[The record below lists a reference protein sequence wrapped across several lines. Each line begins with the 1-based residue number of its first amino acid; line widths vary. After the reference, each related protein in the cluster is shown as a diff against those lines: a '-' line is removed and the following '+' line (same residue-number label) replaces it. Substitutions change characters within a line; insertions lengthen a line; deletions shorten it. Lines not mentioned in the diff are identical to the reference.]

1 MAIRMQQRRGTAA
14 QWTSAD
20 PILGPGEIGV
30 ETDTNQFKLGDGT
43 SVWSD
48 LSYFKNLEDL
58 GGSLDD
64 YILLTQKGAASGVA
78 TLDSN
83 GQIPISQLAS
93 LINDAPSA
101 LDTLGELA
109 DLANVINSAMETHS
123 NLDEDVHGIANTA
136 ELITQTQLDTTLST
150 ATTGLHTYT
159 NDAVHT
165 HEIDTLSVHGIDNT
179 ANLAYQADIT
189 RIEGLISDAED
200 LASSDLSNHN
210 GDTTNVHGI
219 TDTSALETKT
229 GAQTKAD
236 SAQTASSTALSAH
249 NTATTSIHGISNTA
263 NLVYTNDSRLTDAR
277 TPSDLSVTAGKI
289 ATDAVTTVKILDGNV
304 TTAKHADAS
313 ITTAKIADSA
323 ITSAKIADATIVD
336 ADISSSAAIAQSK
349 ISGLST
355 SLGLKADLASPTFTG
370 TVTIPT
376 GASIS
381 GFAPL
386 ASPALTGTPTA
397 PTATAG
403 TNTTQV
409 ATTAFVGTAVSNL
422 VASAP
427 ATLDTLNELATA
439 LGNDAAFSTTVTTS
453 IGTKAPLA
461 SPTFTGT
468 VTIPTGANISGFA
481 KLATP
486 SFTGG
491 VTVDGSGII
500 FTDGTQTKAG
510 VPSITTIATALAA
523 GAQTIAA
530 GQQDKFIPLTG
541 AVVITLPATGYSTG
555 QSIDFY
561 QESGTGAYF
570 NTTNSVVGTPGLKFR
585 ATSSVCT
592 AMKTAS
598 GWLVFGDLSA

>member
-83 GQIPISQLAS
+83 GQIPLSQLAS
-93 LINDAPSA
+93 LINDAPEA

-123 NLDEDVHGIANTA
+123 NLDENVHGIANTA
-136 ELITQTQLDTTLST
+136 ALITQTQLDTTLST
-150 ATTGLHTYT
+150 ATTDLHTYT
-159 NDAVHT
+159 NDAVQT
-165 HEIDTLSVHGIDNT
+165 HSDDTLSVHGIDNT
-179 ANLAYQADIT
+179 ENLAYQADIT
-189 RIEGLISDAED
+189 RIEGLITDVED
-200 LASSDLSNHN
+200 LASGDLSNHN
-210 GDTTNVHGI
+210 GDTLSVHGI
-219 TDTSALETKT
+219 ANTALLETQT
-229 GAQTKAD
+229 GAQDKAD
-236 SAQTASSTALSAH
+236 AAQTAASTALSSH
-249 NTATTSIHGISNTA
+249 NTATTNIHGISNTA

-289 ATDAVTTVKILDGNV
+289 ATDAVTTAKILDANVTTAKILDGNV
-304 TTAKHADAS
+304 
-313 ITTAKIADSA
+313 TTAKIADSA

-336 ADISSSAAIAQSK
+336 GDISSSAAIAQSK

-355 SLGLKADLASPTFTG
+355 SLGLKADLASP
-370 TVTIPT
+370 
-376 GASIS
+376 S
-381 GFAPL
+381 
-386 ASPALTGTPTA
+386 LTGTPTA
-397 PTATAG
+397 PTAAAG

-427 ATLDTLNELATA
+427 AALDTLNELATA
-439 LGNDAAFSTTVTTS
+439 LGNDANFSTTLTTNL
-453 IGTKAPLA
+453 GLKAPKA
-461 SPTFTGT
+461 DPTFTGT
-468 VTIPTGANISGFA
+468 VTVSASGVA
-481 KLATP
+481 
-486 SFTGG
+486 
-491 VTVDGSGII
+491 

>member
-58 GGSLDD
+58 GVSLDD

-83 GQIPISQLAS
+83 GQIPLSQLAS
-93 LINDAPSA
+93 LINDAPDA
-101 LDTLGELA
+101 LNTLGELA
-109 DLANVINSAMETHS
+109 DLANVINSSVETHA
-123 NLDEDVHGIANTA
+123 NLDENVHGIVNTA
-136 ELITQTQLDTTLST
+136 ALITQTQLDTTLST
-150 ATTGLHTYT
+150 ATTNLHTYT
-159 NDAVHT
+159 NDAVQT
-165 HEIDTLSVHGIDNT
+165 HSDDTLSVHGIDNT

-189 RIEGLISDAED
+189 RLEGLITDTED
-200 LASSDLSNHN
+200 LASGDLSNHN
-210 GDTTNVHGI
+210 GDTLSVHGI
-219 TDTSALETKT
+219 ANTALLETQT
-229 GAQTKAD
+229 GAQAKAD
-236 SAQTASSTALSAH
+236 AAQTAASTALSSH

-263 NLVYTNDSRLTDAR
+263 NLVYTNDSRLTDTR

-289 ATDAVTTVKILDGNV
+289 ATDAVTTAKILDGNV

-355 SLGLKADLASPTFTG
+355 SLGLKADLASP
-370 TVTIPT
+370 
-376 GASIS
+376 
-381 GFAPL
+381 
-386 ASPALTGTPTA
+386 ALTGVPTA
-397 PTATAG
+397 PTAAAA

-409 ATTAFVGTAVSNL
+409 ATTAYVRGEVAAL
-422 VASAP
+422 VNSAGS
-427 ATLDTLNELATA
+427 TLDTLGEIATA
-439 LGNDAAFSTTVTTS
+439 LGNDANLSTTLTTS
-453 IGTKAPLA
+453 IALKAPKA
-461 SPTFTGT
+461 DPTFTGT
-468 VTIPTGANISGFA
+468 VTVSASGVA
-481 KLATP
+481 
-486 SFTGG
+486 
-491 VTVDGSGII
+491 

>member
-83 GQIPISQLAS
+83 GQIPLSQLAS
-93 LINDAPSA
+93 LINDAPEA

-123 NLDEDVHGIANTA
+123 NLDENVHGIVNTA
-136 ELITQTQLDTTLST
+136 ALITQTQLDTTLST
-150 ATTGLHTYT
+150 ATTDLHTYT
-159 NDAVHT
+159 NDAVQT
-165 HEIDTLSVHGIDNT
+165 HSDDTLSVHGIDNT

-189 RIEGLISDAED
+189 RIEGLITDAED
-200 LASSDLSNHN
+200 LSSGDLSNHN
-210 GDTTNVHGI
+210 GDTLSVHGI
-219 TDTSALETKT
+219 ANTALLETQAGAQAKAD
-229 GAQTKAD
+229 GAQTA
-236 SAQTASSTALSAH
+236 ASTALSSH

-289 ATDAVTTVKILDGNV
+289 ATDAVTTAKILDANVTTAKILDGNV
-304 TTAKHADAS
+304 
-313 ITTAKIADSA
+313 TTAKIADSA

-355 SLGLKADLASPTFTG
+355 SLGLKADLASP
-370 TVTIPT
+370 
-376 GASIS
+376 
-381 GFAPL
+381 
-386 ASPALTGTPTA
+386 ALTGTPTA
-397 PTATAG
+397 PTAAAG

-427 ATLDTLNELATA
+427 AALDTLNELATA
-439 LGNDAAFSTTVTTS
+439 LGNDANFSTTLTTNL
-453 IGTKAPLA
+453 GLKAPKA
-461 SPTFTGT
+461 DPTFTGT
-468 VTIPTGANISGFA
+468 VTVSASGVA
-481 KLATP
+481 
-486 SFTGG
+486 
-491 VTVDGSGII
+491 

-592 AMKTAS
+592 AMKTPS
-598 GWLVFGDLSA
+598 GWLVFGDLSL